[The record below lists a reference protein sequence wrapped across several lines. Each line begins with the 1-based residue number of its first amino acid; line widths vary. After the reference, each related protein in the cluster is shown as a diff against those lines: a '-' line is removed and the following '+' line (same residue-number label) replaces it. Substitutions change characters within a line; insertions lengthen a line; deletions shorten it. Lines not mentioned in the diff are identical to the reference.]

1 MGNKTSTQKEEDD
14 MNVNKPEDINSIKLP
29 TLLHIVAAKYI
40 IQSTFQDLENLH
52 DPDYCNKLVVLTADV
67 IEKHL
72 NNLEVTFLDKTINAD
87 NQLTSKPLVYITQTD
102 LDLVDNYSIDGKKN
116 KCMGIA
122 RFYIKIAHLFAAIN
136 KTVNPLFTYID
147 PVTGKNKT
155 VELLDKQL
163 IPKGPKASLSKLN
176 YCSRRI
182 AALKIE
188 KDDIIIPNKHCDLNK
203 KVGEIFKG
211 GATTTG
217 NVLPNIENNRDT
229 MENLEKSFTQQQAPS
244 FLDNI
249 LNPNKNIDNKEK
261 LIKTDIYE
269 ENKLGME
276 KIDQKKVKTKNLT
289 EEIGIPELEKL
300 YYDEYDF
307 EKGEFNK
314 MSEKS
319 KTQYEEDLEL
329 FYKTFSGKNIPLDS
343 TTNQKKIKKF
353 SDIQMHDY
361 HNKELCKNEDSE
373 WNKSFTID
381 NNQLFT
387 DYASHIQNMIKRNEA
402 NEVKLMSILHQIFS
416 IRNHE
421 ETKELLVSINPKIN
435 NKNLDNLIDFARKT
449 ILQLY
454 IDCEVDFQKGLD
466 LLEAIILYRMEHT
479 SKKRIE
485 NFKEKHDKLLGM
497 DKKTQEQIKKERAE
511 QIKKHAELKNPENFP
526 VNQKEKVDTTQS
538 LDTRSGAEVAQDTF
552 ANLFGNLTKEDANK
566 KIQNSMNETMDNIDK
581 ITSRQ
586 LKQS

>member
-1 MGNKTSTQKEEDD
+1 MGNKASKKNQDNDD
-14 MNVNKPEDINSIKLP
+14 LNVNKPEDINTIKLP

-52 DPDYCNKLVVLTADV
+52 DPEYCNKLVVLTSDV

-87 NQLTSKPLVYITQTD
+87 NQLTTKPLVYITQSD

-116 KCMGIA
+116 KCLGIA

-155 VELLDKQL
+155 VGVLDKNL

-188 KDDIIIPNKHCDLNK
+188 KDNIIVPNKHCDLNK
-203 KVGEIFKG
+203 KMGEIFKG
-211 GATTTG
+211 GDAAAAQ
-217 NVLPNIENNRDT
+217 PNIG
-229 MENLEKSFTQQQAPS
+229 KVPS

-249 LNPNKNIDNKEK
+249 LNPNKNKDVPEEEKKER

-269 ENKLGME
+269 KDELGME
-276 KIDQKKVKTKNLT
+276 EIPQKKVKTKDLT

-300 YYDEYDF
+300 YYDDYDY

-314 MSEKS
+314 MTDKS

-329 FYKTFSGKNIPLDS
+329 FYKTFSGKNIPLDPN
-343 TTNQKKIKKF
+343 TNEKKIKKF

-373 WNKSFTID
+373 WNKSFKID
-381 NNQLFT
+381 NTQLFT
-387 DYASHIQNMIKRNEA
+387 DYANHIQNMIKRNED
-402 NEVKLMSILHQIFS
+402 NEVKLMSILHQLFS

-421 ETKELLVSINPKIN
+421 ETKELLVSINV
-435 NKNLDNLIDFARKT
+435 NLNHKSLDDLIGFARKT

-466 LLEAIILYRMEHT
+466 LLEAIILYRMENT
-479 SKKRIE
+479 SKERIE
-485 NFKEKHDKLLGM
+485 NFKESHDKLLGM

-511 QIKKHAELKNPENFP
+511 ERARREEEKKNKSEMKKPENFP
-526 VNQKEKVDTTQS
+526 VNQKEKIDTTQS
-538 LDTRSGAEVAQDTF
+538 LDTRSGAEVAQDAF
-552 ANLFGNLTKEDANK
+552 NDMFGNLTKEEANK
-566 KIQNSMNETMDNIDK
+566 KMRSSIDETMKNVDK
-581 ITSRQ
+581 FTTRRP
-586 LKQS
+586 KQ

>member
-1 MGNKTSTQKEEDD
+1 MGNKASKTQDNDD
-14 MNVNKPEDINSIKLP
+14 LNVNKPEDINTIKLP
-29 TLLHIVAAKYI
+29 TLLHIIAAKYI

-52 DPDYCNKLVVLTADV
+52 DPEYCNKLVVLTSDV

-87 NQLTSKPLVYITQTD
+87 NQLTTKPLVYITQSD
-102 LDLVDNYSIDGKKN
+102 LDLVDNYTVDGKKH

-122 RFYIKIAHLFAAIN
+122 KFYIKIAHLFAAIN

-155 VELLDKQL
+155 VELLDKDL

-188 KDDIIIPNKHCDLNK
+188 KDNIIVPNKHCDLNK

-211 GATTTG
+211 GDAMA
-217 NVLPNIENNRDT
+217 VQPNIE
-229 MENLEKSFTQQQAPS
+229 KVPS

-249 LNPNKNIDNKEK
+249 LNPGKGNDENREEEKKEK
-261 LIKTDIYE
+261 IIKTDIYDKDE
-269 ENKLGME
+269 LGME
-276 KIDQKKVKTKNLT
+276 DVPQKKVKTKNLT

-300 YYDEYDF
+300 YYDDYDY
-307 EKGEFNK
+307 ETGEFTK
-314 MSEKS
+314 MTEKS
-319 KTQYEEDLEL
+319 KTQYEADLEL
-329 FYKTFSGKNIPLDS
+329 FYKTFSGKNIPLDPN
-343 TTNQKKIKKF
+343 TNEKKIKKF

-361 HNKELCKNEDSE
+361 HNKELCKNENSE
-373 WNKSFTID
+373 WNKSFKID
-381 NNQLFT
+381 NTQLFT
-387 DYASHIQNMIKRNEA
+387 DYANHIQNMIKRNEE
-402 NEVKLMSILHQIFS
+402 NEIKLMSVLHQLFN

-421 ETKELLVSINPKIN
+421 ETKELLVSININ
-435 NKNLDNLIDFARKT
+435 LNHKNLDDLIDFARKT

-466 LLEAIILYRMEHT
+466 LLEAIILYRMENT
-479 SKKRIE
+479 SKQRIE

-497 DKKTQEQIKKERAE
+497 DKKTQEQIKKEREEERARREEEKKRKAE
-511 QIKKHAELKNPENFP
+511 MKKPENFP

-538 LDTRSGAEVAQDTF
+538 LDTRSGAEVAQDAF
-552 ANLFGNLTKEDANK
+552 NDLFGNLTKEEANK
-566 KIQNSMNETMDNIDK
+566 KMRSSIDETMENVNK
-581 ITSRQ
+581 ITVRQ
-586 LKQS
+586 PNQ

>member
-1 MGNKTSTQKEEDD
+1 MGNKASKKNQDNDD
-14 MNVNKPEDINSIKLP
+14 LNVNKPEDINTIKLP

-52 DPDYCNKLVVLTADV
+52 DPEYCNKLVVLTSDV

-87 NQLTSKPLVYITQTD
+87 NQLTTKPLVYITQSD

-116 KCMGIA
+116 KCLGIA

-155 VELLDKQL
+155 VGVLDKNL

-188 KDDIIIPNKHCDLNK
+188 KDNIIVPNKHCDLNK

-211 GATTTG
+211 GDAAA
-217 NVLPNIENNRDT
+217 VQPNIE
-229 MENLEKSFTQQQAPS
+229 KVPS

-249 LNPNKNIDNKEK
+249 LNPNKNKDVPEEEKKEK
-261 LIKTDIYE
+261 IIKTDIYE
-269 ENKLGME
+269 KDELGME
-276 KIDQKKVKTKNLT
+276 AIPQKKVKTKDLT

-300 YYDEYDF
+300 YYDDYDY

-314 MSEKS
+314 MTDKS

-329 FYKTFSGKNIPLDS
+329 FYKTFSGKNIPLDPN
-343 TTNQKKIKKF
+343 TNEKKIKKF

-373 WNKSFTID
+373 WNKSFKID
-381 NNQLFT
+381 NAKLFT
-387 DYASHIQNMIKRNEA
+387 DYANHIQNMIKRNED
-402 NEVKLMSILHQIFS
+402 NEVKLMSVLHQLFS

-421 ETKELLVSINPKIN
+421 ETKELLVSINV
-435 NKNLDNLIDFARKT
+435 NLNHKSLDDLIDFARKT

-466 LLEAIILYRMEHT
+466 LLEAIILYRMENT
-479 SKKRIE
+479 SKERIE
-485 NFKEKHDKLLGM
+485 NFKESHDKLLGM

-511 QIKKHAELKNPENFP
+511 ERARREEEKKNKSDKKNPENFP
-526 VNQKEKVDTTQS
+526 VNQKEKIDTTQS
-538 LDTRSGAEVAQDTF
+538 LDTRSGAEVAQDAF
-552 ANLFGNLTKEDANK
+552 NDMFGNLTKEEANK
-566 KIQNSMNETMDNIDK
+566 KMRSSIDETMKNVDK
-581 ITSRQ
+581 FTTRQ
-586 LKQS
+586 PKQ

>member
-1 MGNKTSTQKEEDD
+1 MGNKASKKNQDNDD
-14 MNVNKPEDINSIKLP
+14 LNVNKPEDINTIKLP

-52 DPDYCNKLVVLTADV
+52 DPEYCNKLVVLTSDV

-87 NQLTSKPLVYITQTD
+87 NQLTTKPLVYITQSD

-116 KCMGIA
+116 KCLGIA

-155 VELLDKQL
+155 VGVLDKNL

-188 KDDIIIPNKHCDLNK
+188 KDNIIVPNKHCDLNK

-211 GATTTG
+211 GDAAA
-217 NVLPNIENNRDT
+217 VQPNIE
-229 MENLEKSFTQQQAPS
+229 KVPS

-249 LNPNKNIDNKEK
+249 LNPNKNKDVPEEEKKEK
-261 LIKTDIYE
+261 IIKTDIYE
-269 ENKLGME
+269 KDELGME
-276 KIDQKKVKTKNLT
+276 AIPQKKVKTKDLT

-300 YYDEYDF
+300 YYDDYDY

-314 MSEKS
+314 MTDKS

-329 FYKTFSGKNIPLDS
+329 FYKTFSGKNIPLDPN
-343 TTNQKKIKKF
+343 TNEKKIKKF

-373 WNKSFTID
+373 WNKSFKID
-381 NNQLFT
+381 NTKLFT
-387 DYASHIQNMIKRNEA
+387 DYANHIQNMIKRNED
-402 NEVKLMSILHQIFS
+402 NEVKLMSVLHQLFS

-421 ETKELLVSINPKIN
+421 ETKELLVSINV
-435 NKNLDNLIDFARKT
+435 NLNHKSLDDLIDFARKT

-466 LLEAIILYRMEHT
+466 LLEAIILYRMENT
-479 SKKRIE
+479 SKERIE
-485 NFKEKHDKLLGM
+485 NFKESHDKLLGM

-511 QIKKHAELKNPENFP
+511 ERARREEEKKNKSDKKNPENFP
-526 VNQKEKVDTTQS
+526 VNQKEKIDTTQS
-538 LDTRSGAEVAQDTF
+538 LDTRSGAEVAQDAF
-552 ANLFGNLTKEDANK
+552 NDMFGNLTKEEANK
-566 KIQNSMNETMDNIDK
+566 KMRSSIDETMKNVDK
-581 ITSRQ
+581 FTTRQ
-586 LKQS
+586 PKQ

>member
-1 MGNKTSTQKEEDD
+1 MGNKASKKNQDNDD
-14 MNVNKPEDINSIKLP
+14 LNVNKPEDINTIKLP

-52 DPDYCNKLVVLTADV
+52 DPEYCNKLVVLTSDV

-87 NQLTSKPLVYITQTD
+87 NQLTTKPLVYITQSD

-116 KCMGIA
+116 KCLGIA
-122 RFYIKIAHLFAAIN
+122 KFYIKIAHLFAAIN

-155 VELLDKQL
+155 VDLLDKNL

-188 KDDIIIPNKHCDLNK
+188 KDNIIVPNKHCDLNK

-211 GATTTG
+211 GDAAA
-217 NVLPNIENNRDT
+217 VQPNIE
-229 MENLEKSFTQQQAPS
+229 KAPS

-249 LNPNKNIDNKEK
+249 LNPNTNKDGPEQEKKEK
-261 LIKTDIYE
+261 IIKTDIYE
-269 ENKLGME
+269 KDELGME
-276 KIDQKKVKTKNLT
+276 EIPQKKVKTKDLT

-300 YYDEYDF
+300 YYDEYDY

-314 MSEKS
+314 MTDKS

-329 FYKTFSGKNIPLDS
+329 FYKTFSGKNIPLDPK
-343 TTNQKKIKKF
+343 TNEKKIKKF

-373 WNKSFTID
+373 WNKSFKID
-381 NNQLFT
+381 NTKLFT
-387 DYASHIQNMIKRNEA
+387 DYANHIQNMIKRNED
-402 NEVKLMSILHQIFS
+402 NEVKLMSVLHQLFN

-421 ETKELLVSINPKIN
+421 ETKELLVSININ
-435 NKNLDNLIDFARKT
+435 LNHKNLDDLIDFARKT

-466 LLEAIILYRMEHT
+466 LLEAIILYRMENT

-485 NFKEKHDKLLGM
+485 NFKESHDKLLGM
-497 DKKTQEQIKKERAE
+497 DKKTQEQIKKEREEERARREEEKKRKAE
-511 QIKKHAELKNPENFP
+511 MKKPENFP
-526 VNQKEKVDTTQS
+526 VNQKEKIDTTQS
-538 LDTRSGAEVAQDTF
+538 LDTRSGAEVAQDAF
-552 ANLFGNLTKEDANK
+552 NDMFGNLTKEEANK
-566 KIQNSMNETMDNIDK
+566 KMRSSIDETMKNVDK
-581 ITSRQ
+581 ITIQ
-586 LKQS
+586 QPKQ

>member
-1 MGNKTSTQKEEDD
+1 MGNKASKKKQDNDD
-14 MNVNKPEDINSIKLP
+14 LNVNKPEDINTIKLP
-29 TLLHIVAAKYI
+29 TLLHIIAAKYI

-52 DPDYCNKLVVLTADV
+52 DPDYCNKLIVLTTDV
-67 IEKHL
+67 IDKHL
-72 NNLEVTFLDKTINAD
+72 NNLEVTFLDKTINSD
-87 NQLTSKPLVYITQTD
+87 NQLTNKPLIYITQSD

-116 KCMGIA
+116 KCTGIA

-147 PVTGKNKT
+147 PVSGKNKT
-155 VELLDKQL
+155 VELLEKQL

-188 KDDIIIPNKHCDLNK
+188 KDNVIIPNKHCDLNK

-211 GATTTG
+211 GDPTKETE
-217 NVLPNIENNRDT
+217 NIE
-229 MENLEKSFTQQQAPS
+229 KVPS

-249 LNPNKNIDNKEK
+249 LNPNKNDEKSKEPEK
-261 LIKTDIYE
+261 ENLIKTNIYDKDE
-269 ENKLGME
+269 IGME

-307 EKGEFNK
+307 EKGEFHK

-319 KTQYEEDLEL
+319 KIQYDKDLEL
-329 FYKTFSGKNIPLDS
+329 FYKTFSGKNIPIDPN
-343 TTNQKKIKKF
+343 TNEKKIKKF
-353 SDIQMHDY
+353 SDIQLHDY
-361 HNKELCKNEDSE
+361 HNKELCKNNDSE
-373 WNKSFTID
+373 WNKSIKID
-381 NNQLFT
+381 DTQLFT
-387 DYASHIQNMIKRNEA
+387 DYAKHIQNMIKRNEE
-402 NEVKLMSILHQIFS
+402 NEVKLMSILHQLFT

-466 LLEAIILYRMEHT
+466 LLEAIILYKMENT
-479 SKKRIE
+479 SKERIE
-485 NFKEKHDKLLGM
+485 NFKDKHDKLLGM
-497 DKKTQEQIKKERAE
+497 DKKTQEQIKKEREEERAKRAE
-511 QIKKHAELKNPENFP
+511 EKKRKEEMKKPENFP

-538 LDTRSGAEVAQDTF
+538 LDTRSGAEVAQDAF
-552 ANLFGNLTKEDANK
+552 NDFFGNLTKEEANK
-566 KIQNSMNETMDNIDK
+566 KMRSSIDETMKNVDK
-581 ITSRQ
+581 ITIQ
-586 LKQS
+586 QPKQ

>member
-1 MGNKTSTQKEEDD
+1 MGNKASKKNQDNDD
-14 MNVNKPEDINSIKLP
+14 LNVNKPEDINSIKLP

-52 DPDYCNKLVVLTADV
+52 DPEYCNKLVVLTSDV

-87 NQLTSKPLVYITQTD
+87 NQLTTKPLVYITQSD

-116 KCMGIA
+116 KCLGIA

-155 VELLDKQL
+155 VGVLNKNL

-188 KDDIIIPNKHCDLNK
+188 KDNIIVPNKHCDLNK

-211 GATTTG
+211 GDAAA
-217 NVLPNIENNRDT
+217 VQQNIE
-229 MENLEKSFTQQQAPS
+229 KVPS

-249 LNPNKNIDNKEK
+249 LNPKEQQKEFPEQEKKEK

-269 ENKLGME
+269 KDELGME
-276 KIDQKKVKTKNLT
+276 EIPQKKVKTKDLT

-300 YYDEYDF
+300 YYDDYDY

-314 MSEKS
+314 MTDKS
-319 KTQYEEDLEL
+319 KTQYEADLEL
-329 FYKTFSGKNIPLDS
+329 FYKTFSGKNIPLDPN
-343 TTNQKKIKKF
+343 TKEKKIKKF

-361 HNKELCKNEDSE
+361 HNKELCKNEASE
-373 WNKSFTID
+373 WNKSFKID
-381 NNQLFT
+381 NTQLFT
-387 DYASHIQNMIKRNEA
+387 DYANHIQNMIKRNED
-402 NEVKLMSILHQIFS
+402 NEVKLMSVLHQLFS

-421 ETKELLVSINPKIN
+421 ETKELLVSINVNLNHKS
-435 NKNLDNLIDFARKT
+435 LDNLIDFARKT

-466 LLEAIILYRMEHT
+466 LLEAIILYRMENT
-479 SKKRIE
+479 SKERID
-485 NFKEKHDKLLGM
+485 NFKENHDKLLGM

-511 QIKKHAELKNPENFP
+511 ERARREDEKKNKSDMKKPENFP
-526 VNQKEKVDTTQS
+526 VNQKEKIDTTQS
-538 LDTRSGAEVAQDTF
+538 LDTRSGAEVAQDAF
-552 ANLFGNLTKEDANK
+552 NDMFGNLTKEEANIK
-566 KIQNSMNETMDNIDK
+566 MRSSIDETMKNVDK
-581 ITSRQ
+581 FTTRQ
-586 LKQS
+586 PKQ